1 MYLHGDNHNLETFF
15 TFDLRLVYQ
24 THTTTNTTTMVITSA
39 QTTAFFTEPGNM
51 DIPASTYVAITQER
65 LEELDDLV
73 EFYEKSIKQITDNLR
88 RPGGRVPDLEPN
100 AAAGATIPTSDFI
113 FGAKSQVCLKAA
125 FKIY

>member
-1 MYLHGDNHNLETFF
+1 MYLHGDNHNLEKNL

-51 DIPASTYVAITQER
+51 DIPASTYVAITQEG

-73 EFYEKSIKQITDNLR
+73 EFYEKSIK
-88 RPGGRVPDLEPN
+88 
-100 AAAGATIPTSDFI
+100 
-113 FGAKSQVCLKAA
+113 
-125 FKIY
+125 